1 MDAPIVQ
8 LRAVMAVAA
17 VVLCVLGGCGGGDD
31 GETPGSG
38 AATADPQT
46 LVTRYF
52 EALGDGDGA
61 IACSLLTEPA
71 QEELIQLPEGE
82 RAGSCE
88 QAVAQLAQATTLRV
102 RSPRLRDLRV
112 SGQTATA
119 TITSRR
125 PQYSSGVLLRREGG
139 GWKIGYP
146 PAVLSRFTSPPGIR
160 PETHDR
166 G

>member
-8 LRAVMAVAA
+8 LRTVMAIGAA
-17 VVLCVLGGCGGGDD
+17 ALCILGGCGGDD

-52 EALGDGDGA
+52 EALGEGDGA
-61 IACSLLTEPA
+61 LACGLLTEAA
-71 QEELIQLPEGE
+71 QEEMIQLPEGE

-88 QAVAQLAQATTLRV
+88 EAVAQLAKTTLRV
-102 RSPRLRDLRV
+102 RSPRLRDLRP

-139 GWKIGYP
+139 GWKIAYP